1 MKKNSIE
8 KQIEEVKG
16 MANVQEKKMTEK
28 KSGMKDLTVGKPFR
42 CIMEFWLP
50 VFLGTLFQQFY
61 NMVDTMIV
69 GKYLGL
75 NQLAGVG
82 VTGSLS
88 FLVIGFCIGI
98 CSGFAIP
105 VAQAF
110 GAKDEKGLR
119 RYVTN
124 SVWYCIVLS
133 LILTIATVI
142 LCRKMLVWMNT
153 PEEAFEYAYW
163 YIVIIFAG
171 IPFTVLYNMVSG
183 VFRALGDSKSPVVFL
198 IISSVL
204 NIGLDFLFIPGIGM
218 GVEGAAIATIIA
230 QAVSGIV
237 SLLYMIRKFTIL
249 KTEKEDWKPS
259 AAYLKTLTI
268 VGIPMGLQYSI
279 TAIGS
284 IVLQTAVNSFGEIA
298 VAGVAAANKV
308 YALISCPLEAM
319 GNTMATY
326 AGQNMGANR
335 LDRISKG
342 LYQATLACIILS
354 VVTFGLVVL
363 FGNQMSM
370 LFIDK
375 DELEAL
381 AFAYKYTLISTAG
394 FPLLTFVLTVRFTIQ
409 GMGFSAFAMTAGVL
423 EMVARCFAALI
434 LPEHFGF
441 TSVCLANACAWIAAD
456 LFLIPAFFYCKRKL
470 ERKSLFPI
478 DSAYGKRV
486 Y

>member
-1 MKKNSIE
+1 MAFAQETKHL
-8 KQIEEVKG
+8 KG
-16 MANVQEKKMTEK
+16 KT
-28 KSGMKDLTVGKPFR
+28 GMKDLTVGSPFR
-42 CIMEFWLP
+42 CIIGFWLP

-110 GAKDEKGLR
+110 GAKDETSLR

-124 SVWYCIVLS
+124 SVWYCAAISIVL
-133 LILTIATVI
+133 TVVTVL
-142 LCRKMLVWMNT
+142 LCHQMLVWMNT
-153 PEEAFEYAYW
+153 PEKAFQYAYN
-163 YIVIIFAG
+163 YIIVIFAG

-183 VFRALGDSKSPVVFL
+183 VFRSLGDSKSPVVFL

-204 NIGLDFLFIPGIGM
+204 NVILDLLFIPVLGM
-218 GVEGAAIATIIA
+218 DVEGAALATIIA
-230 QAVSGIV
+230 QGVSGVV
-237 SLLYMIRKFTIL
+237 SLIYLIKKFDIL
-249 KTEKEDWKPS
+249 KTQKGDWKPDMR
-259 AAYLKTLTI
+259 YLKTLTV
-268 VGIPMGLQYSI
+268 VGLPMGLQYSI

-298 VAGVAAANKV
+298 VAGVAAASKV
-308 YALISCPLEAM
+308 YCLISCPLEAM

-326 AGQNMGANR
+326 AGQNMGAGKI
-335 LDRISKG
+335 DRIRKG
-342 LYQATLACIILS
+342 LYQSTLACIILS
-354 VVTFGLVVL
+354 VFIFGLIL
-363 FGNQMSM
+363 MFGNELSM
-370 LFIDK
+370 LFINA
-375 DELEAL
+375 DEIEAL
-381 AFAYKYTLISTAG
+381 EYAFQYILASTIG

-423 EMVARCFAALI
+423 EMLARCFAAWL
-434 LPEHFGF
+434 LPAHLGF
-441 TSVCLANACAWIAAD
+441 MSVCVANGLAWIAAD
-456 LFLIPAFFYCKRKL
+456 LFLIPAFFYCKRKV
-470 ERKSLFPI
+470 E
-478 DSAYGKRV
+478 GKLNLICKETLA
-486 Y
+486 

>member
-1 MKKNSIE
+1 MADKE
-8 KQIEEVKG
+8 K
-16 MANVQEKKMTEK
+16 
-28 KSGMKDLTVGKPFR
+28 MKDLTVGTPFR
-42 CIMEFWLP
+42 CIMEFWFP

-88 FLVIGFCIGI
+88 FLVIGFCTGI

-110 GAKDEKGLR
+110 GAKNERDLR

-124 SVWYCIVLS
+124 SAWYCLAISVVL
-133 LILTIATVI
+133 TVATVL
-142 LCRKMLVWMNT
+142 LCRRMLVWMNT
-153 PEEAFEYAYW
+153 PEAAFEYAYW

-183 VFRALGDSKSPVVFL
+183 IFRSLGDSKSPVVFL
-198 IISSVL
+198 IASSVL
-204 NIGLDFLFIPGIGM
+204 NIGLDLLFIPGMGM
-218 GVEGAAIATIIA
+218 GVEGAAIATILA
-230 QAVSGIV
+230 QAVSGIAG
-237 SLLYMIRKFTIL
+237 LLYMIRKFSIL
-249 KTEKEDWKPS
+249 RMKKGDWIPS
-259 AAYLKTLTI
+259 GAYLKTLTV
-268 VGIPMGLQYSI
+268 VGLPMGLQYSI

-284 IVLQTAVNSFGEIA
+284 IVLQTAVNSFGEVA

-308 YALISCPLEAM
+308 YALIACPLEAM

-326 AGQNMGANR
+326 AGQNMGAKR
-335 LDRISKG
+335 LDRISRG
-342 LYQATLACIILS
+342 LYQSTLACLVLS
-354 VVTFGLVVL
+354 VVTFVLVVL
-363 FGNQMSM
+363 FGNQLAM
-370 LFIDK
+370 LFING

-381 AFAYKYTLISTAG
+381 SYAYKYTLLSTAG

-423 EMVARCFAALI
+423 EMAARCVVALA
-434 LPEHFGF
+434 LPAQFGF

-456 LFLIPAFFYCKRKL
+456 IFLIPAFFYCRKRL
-470 ERKSLFPI
+470 ERRALKEKTCFS
-478 DSAYGKRV
+478 
-486 Y
+486 

>member
-1 MKKNSIE
+1 
-8 KQIEEVKG
+8 
-16 MANVQEKKMTEK
+16 
-28 KSGMKDLTVGKPFR
+28 
-42 CIMEFWLP
+42 
-50 VFLGTLFQQFY
+50 
-61 NMVDTMIV
+61 
-69 GKYLGL
+69 
-75 NQLAGVG
+75 
-82 VTGSLS
+82 
-88 FLVIGFCIGI
+88 
-98 CSGFAIP
+98 
-105 VAQAF
+105 
-110 GAKDEKGLR
+110 
-119 RYVTN
+119 
-124 SVWYCIVLS
+124 
-133 LILTIATVI
+133 
-142 LCRKMLVWMNT
+142 
-153 PEEAFEYAYW
+153 
-163 YIVIIFAG
+163 
-171 IPFTVLYNMVSG
+171 
-183 VFRALGDSKSPVVFL
+183 
-198 IISSVL
+198 
-204 NIGLDFLFIPGIGM
+204 
-218 GVEGAAIATIIA
+218 
-230 QAVSGIV
+230 
-237 SLLYMIRKFTIL
+237 
-249 KTEKEDWKPS
+249 
-259 AAYLKTLTI
+259 
-268 VGIPMGLQYSI
+268 
-279 TAIGS
+279 
-284 IVLQTAVNSFGEIA
+284 
-298 VAGVAAANKV
+298 
-308 YALISCPLEAM
+308 
-319 GNTMATY
+319 
-326 AGQNMGANR
+326 MGANR